1 MTTTARGE
9 QAPTLHKVHLAEKV
23 FNAPGGGW
31 VGHITMTSGAQLQ
44 EPLPAKYKRMS
55 PEEIAEK
62 IAVAREKLGD
72 KLVILGHHYQREEVI
87 RWADLRGDSY
97 KLCVDAAARPNAQ
110 WLMFCGVHF
119 MAESAD
125 ILSAPHQKVIL
136 PDLHAGCSM
145 ADMADIDQVEEAWDA
160 MTAACAGQKI
170 IPITYMN
177 SAANLKAFVGRHG
190 GAVCTSGNAQK
201 IMDWALTPE
210 KDGGAGGTKLLFFP
224 DQHLGRNTAVLE
236 MGFDLDDCLVWDPNQ
251 DMGGLTEDA
260 LRRAPILLW
269 KGHCSVH
276 GTFLPIHVD
285 NIRKQHPGV
294 HVVVHPECTYDVV
307 VKADSYG
314 STEKI
319 RNIIEAGKAG
329 DVFAVGTEIN
339 LVSRLAQEYPDR
351 TVLSL
356 NPNVC
361 VCSTMYRID
370 GPHML
375 WVMDNLLEGKVV
387 NQIVVPEP
395 IAGEAKLSLQRMM
408 DIHQNGTTNV

>member
-1 MTTTARGE
+1 MATLELQGTLKTA
-9 QAPTLHKVHLAEKV
+9 QEKIV
-23 FNAPGGGW
+23 QRDGGW
-31 VGHITMTSGAQLQ
+31 IGHITMQSGAQLQ
-44 EPLPAKYKRMS
+44 LPLPPKYTAMS
-55 PEEIAEK
+55 ADEIA
-62 IAVAREKLGD
+62 IAIARARERLGS

-87 RWADLRGDSY
+87 RWADFRGDSF
-97 KLCVDAAARPNAQ
+97 KLCKDAAARPDAE
-110 WLMFCGVHF
+110 WIIFCGVHF

-145 ADMADIDQVEEAWDA
+145 ADMADIDQVEEAWETL
-160 MTAACAGQKI
+160 MEACAGQKI

-177 SAANLKAFVGRHG
+177 SAANLKAFVGRNG
-190 GAVCTSGNAQK
+190 GAVCTSSNAQK
-201 IMDWALTPE
+201 IMDWALTPVE
-210 KDGGAGGTKLLFFP
+210 EGGAGGEKLLFFP

-236 MGFDLDDCLVWDPNQ
+236 MDFSLEDCIVWDPFKDN
-251 DMGGLTEDA
+251 GGQTDEA
-260 LRRAPILLW
+260 LRAASILLW

-276 GTFLPIHVD
+276 GTFMPIHIE
-285 NIRKQHPGV
+285 NMRKQHPDV
-294 HVVVHPECTYDVV
+294 HIVVHPECTHEVV

-319 RNIIEAGKAG
+319 RQIIAAGNPG

-361 VCSTMYRID
+361 VCSTMYRVD
-370 GPHML
+370 GPHIL
-375 WVMDNLLEGKVV
+375 WVMDNLLEGRVV

-395 IAGEAKLSLQRMM
+395 TASEAKLALQRML
-408 DIHQNGTTNV
+408 DIA

>member
-1 MTTTARGE
+1 M
-9 QAPTLHKVHLAEKV
+9 PTLELQGSLAQAQSEAVKKNV
-23 FNAPGGGW
+23 IEQRGGSW
-31 VGHITMTSGAQLQ
+31 VGHITMASGAQLQ
-44 EPLPAKYKRMS
+44 VPLPPRYTQLS
-55 PEEIAEK
+55 EDEIVVA
-62 IAVAREKLGD
+62 ITRAREVLGS
-72 KLVILGHHYQREEVI
+72 KLVVLGHHYQREEVI
-87 RWADLRGDSY
+87 RWADFRGDSF
-97 KLCVDAAARPNAQ
+97 KLCKDAAARPDAEYII
-110 WLMFCGVHF
+110 FCGVHF

-160 MTAACAGQKI
+160 LLESCAGQKI

-177 SAANLKAFVGRHG
+177 SAANLKAFVGRNG
-190 GAVCTSGNAQK
+190 GAVCTSSNAKK
-201 IMDWALTPE
+201 IMDWALAPVE
-210 KDGGAGGTKLLFFP
+210 EGGAGGEKLLFFP

-236 MGFDLDDCLVWDPNQ
+236 MGFTLDQCVVWDPFQ
-251 DMGGLTEDA
+251 DNGGQTDEA
-260 LRRAPILLW
+260 LRAAPILLW

-276 GTFLPIHVD
+276 GTFMPIHID
-285 NIRKQHPGV
+285 NVRKQHPGV
-294 HVVVHPECTYDVV
+294 HVVVHPECTHEVV

-319 RNIIEAGKAG
+319 RQIIAAGKPG

-339 LVSRLAQEYPDR
+339 LVSRLSQEYPDR

-361 VCSTMYRID
+361 VCSTMYRVD
-370 GPHML
+370 GPHLL
-375 WVMDNLLEGKVV
+375 WVMENLIEGRVV

-395 IAGEAKLSLQRMM
+395 TASEAKLALQRML
-408 DIHQNGTTNV
+408 DIA

>member
-1 MTTTARGE
+1 MA
-9 QAPTLHKVHLAEKV
+9 TLQLQGDLASAFDAVHRNE
-23 FNAPGGGW
+23 GGGW
-31 VGHITMTSGAQLQ
+31 MGHITMARGAQLQ
-44 EPLPAKYKRMS
+44 VPLPEKYTAMT
-55 PEEIAEK
+55 PDEI
-62 IAVAREKLGD
+62 VLGLTRARAALGER
-72 KLVILGHHYQREEVI
+72 LVVLGHHYQREEVI
-87 RWADLRGDSY
+87 RWADFRGDSF
-97 KLCVDAAARPNAQ
+97 KLCKDAAARPAAEY
-110 WLMFCGVHF
+110 LIFCGVHF

-160 MTAACAGQKI
+160 LQAACAGQKI
-170 IPITYMN
+170 VPITYMN

-190 GAVCTSGNAQK
+190 GSVCTSSNAK
-201 IMDWALTPE
+201 RIMDWALAPVE
-210 KDGGAGGTKLLFFP
+210 AGGAGGEKLLFFP

-236 MGFDLDDCLVWDPNQ
+236 MGFAPDQCVVWDPNQ
-251 DMGGLTEDA
+251 EMGGQSPAT
-260 LRRAPILLW
+260 LRATPILLW

-276 GTFLPIHVD
+276 GTFLPIHID
-285 NIRKQHPGV
+285 NVRKKYPGV

-307 VKADSYG
+307 IKADSYG

-319 RNIIEAGKAG
+319 RQIIAAGQPG

-361 VCSTMYRID
+361 VCSTMYRVD
-370 GPHML
+370 GPHLL
-375 WVMDNLLEGKVV
+375 WVMENLLAGRVV
-387 NQIVVPEP
+387 NQIIVPEP
-395 IAGEAKLSLQRMM
+395 TASEAKLALDRMLQF
-408 DIHQNGTTNV
+408 G

>member
-1 MTTTARGE
+1 MATLQLQGALGATFNKIQQT
-9 QAPTLHKVHLAEKV
+9 QAG
-23 FNAPGGGW
+23 FI
-31 VGHITMTSGAQLQ
+31 GHITMETGAQLQ
-44 EPLPAKYKRMS
+44 VPLPERIVKMT
-55 PEEIAEK
+55 PDEIVAEITK
-62 IAVAREKLGD
+62 ARAILGER
-72 KLVILGHHYQREEVI
+72 LVILGHHYQREEVI
-87 RWADLRGDSY
+87 RWADFRGDSF
-97 KLCVDAAARPNAQ
+97 KLCKDAAARPEAEF
-110 WLMFCGVHF
+110 LIFCGVHF

-145 ADMADIDQVEEAWDA
+145 ADMADIDQVEEAWDCLLE
-160 MTAACAGQKI
+160 ACAGQKI

-177 SAANLKAFVGRHG
+177 SAANLKAFVGRNG
-190 GAVCTSGNAQK
+190 GAVCTSSNAKK
-201 IMDWALTPE
+201 IMDWALTPVE
-210 KDGGAGGTKLLFFP
+210 QGGAGGEKLLFFP

-236 MGFDLDDCLVWDPNQ
+236 MGFGLEECAVWDPHEE
-251 DMGGLTEDA
+251 MGGQSAET

-276 GTFLPIHVD
+276 GTFLPIHID
-285 NIRKQHPGV
+285 NIRKKYPGI
-294 HVVVHPECTYDVV
+294 HVVVHPECVYEVV

-319 RNIIEAGKAG
+319 RQIIAAGKPG

-361 VCSTMYRID
+361 VCSTMYRVD
-370 GPHML
+370 GPHLL
-375 WVMDNLLEGKVV
+375 WVMENLIAGKVV
-387 NQIVVPEP
+387 NQISVPEP
-395 IAGEAKLSLQRMM
+395 TASEAKLALDRMLQ
-408 DIHQNGTTNV
+408 IA